1 MATPFR
7 SSIDD
12 PHSSKSY
19 YPLPTQPIPYSND
32 GNPLAFAVNLVLTQF
47 RANAGIKKHGETAE
61 TELMREFTELKKLKV
76 NHAMKPTSLTHEQR
90 KSALQAINLIK
101 EKRDCKLKS
110 RNCWDGRPQRSIYDK
125 AQTNSPRVLRSHYFI
140 TQH

>member
-19 YPLPTQPIPYSND
+19 YPLPMQPLPYNND
-32 GNPLAFAVNLVLTQF
+32 GNQLAFAVNLVLTQV
-47 RANAGIKKHGETAE
+47 RAKAGIKKHGETAE
-61 TELMREFTELKKLKV
+61 AELMREFTELKKLKV

-90 KSALQAINLIK
+90 KSALQAINLIN
-101 EKRDCKLKS
+101 EKQDCKLKS
-110 RNCWDGRPQRSIYDK
+110 GRPQRSIYDK
-125 AQTNSPRVLRSHYFI
+125 AQTNSPRELRSHYFM
-140 TQH
+140 TH